1 MRYMVMETYDSYA
14 VLLDEEG
21 RFIKAANFHY
31 TVGQTVTDI
40 FPMAEDTAEKKPRIL
55 IQWKK
60 LVAIAAC
67 FVFIALGIFRYTN
80 TPYASVYIKIN
91 PSVRIDIDKNDMV
104 QNVIGTNADGETLVA
119 DYNYSGKDLNT
130 AVDELVDKAID
141 MGFLYD
147 GGQITVTLDGR
158 TRWVETNSRPLTDH
172 INRHLKEKMT
182 VTIQVGGETVNTG
195 TQVTIPATDYG
206 ESDYADRENDTDYGE
221 NSDGVTDYDTDVDTN
236 YDDTDYGPENDGV
249 TDYTENNRTNY
260 NDTDYGPA
268 NDGVTDYGTD
278 ENKSDYRDTPYT
290 PPEHHQN
297 NSDYHHD
304 TESHSDYEKDEGSDY
319 ED

>member
-1 MRYMVMETYDSYA
+1 MKYMVMETFDSYA

-40 FPMAEDTAEKKPRIL
+40 FPMAEELTEKKPRIL

-60 LVAIAAC
+60 LAAIAAC
-67 FVFIALGIFRYTN
+67 FVFMALGFFRYTNN

-104 QNVIGTNADGETLVA
+104 KNIVGTNADGETLVA

-158 TRWVETNSRPLTDH
+158 TRWVETNSRPLSDH
-172 INRHLKEKMT
+172 INQHLKEKLT
-182 VTIQVGGETVNTG
+182 VVTIQVGEETVSTG
-195 TQVTIPATDYG
+195 TQVIIPATDYG
-206 ESDYADRENDTDYGE
+206 ESDYANKENDTDYGE
-221 NSDGVTDYDTDVDTN
+221 NSDGVTDYTENSHTN
-236 YDDTDYGPENDGV
+236 YH
-249 TDYTENNRTNY
+249 
-260 NDTDYGPA
+260 DTDYGPA
-268 NDGVTDYGTD
+268 NDGVTDFEKDDGVTDYGTD

-290 PPEHHQN
+290 PPAPKPQH
-297 NSDYHHD
+297 SDYEKD
-304 TESHSDYEKDEGSDY
+304 SHSDYEKEEKGSDYEKDSGSDY